1 MTPGIYHLDTHLK
14 GDLFVFPE
22 FHLFTDLDVTPYD
35 LTGASAKM
43 TVRKRQARGIIMK
56 KWSTNDSTIEIIDA
70 ANGVLQPKEAVISF
84 PAGVYVYD
92 LQITK
97 ANLIQTVVSG
107 TWTIVEDVT

>member
-1 MTPGIYHLDTHLK
+1 MVPGTHHLDTHLK
-14 GDLFVFPE
+14 GDLFVFPV
-22 FHLFTDLDVTPYD
+22 FQLFTDLNVTPYN

-43 TVRKRQARGIIMK
+43 TVRKQQSRGVIMK
-56 KWSTNDSTIEIIDA
+56 KWDTANSTIAIVDA
-70 ANGVLQPKEAVISF
+70 TNGELQPQQAVISF

-97 ANLIQTVVSG
+97 GDFIQTVVTG